1 MCAPVLML
9 QQQRQMACRSIRWVS
24 DRWLSK
30 WGTSPLAQTCR
41 SARHAALLYQ
51 LILECLS

>member
-51 LILECLS
+51 LKSECLS